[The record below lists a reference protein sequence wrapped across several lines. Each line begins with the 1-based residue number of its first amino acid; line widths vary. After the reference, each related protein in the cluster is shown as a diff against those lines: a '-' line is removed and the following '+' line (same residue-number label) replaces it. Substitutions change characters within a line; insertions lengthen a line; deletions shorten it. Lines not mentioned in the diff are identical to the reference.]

1 MAPHYRV
8 GGGGGGEEG
17 GGGRGGREGGGREG
31 GGGKGVEVAPQRAVV
46 DVSVEASSQSEST
59 LLRLSPHVQGELY

>member
-17 GGGRGGREGGGREG
+17 GGGRGGREG